1 MAKQNLNPQQEELV
15 ARVRETTERVRQAEA
30 ELERVRLERRAA
42 MKAAHDAGVTMY
54 RVAQEAGTSNASAV
68 RIIHDFD
75 EKWRDHFERLD
86 AERRAK

>member
-1 MAKQNLNPQQEELV
+1 MAKQQLTAEQEELV
-15 ARVRETTERVRQAEA
+15 ARIRETTERVRHAED

-68 RIIHDFD
+68 RIVHEFD
-75 EKWRDHFERLD
+75 EKWRAYFDELD
-86 AERRAK
+86 AKR